1 MKVTIEYTVNV
12 RQVMVD
18 QSNSAGFPS
27 TAIYNGGYKNV
38 SIHEES
44 KESKSINEGSL
55 ERGGGQQDDYNIY
68 DQNEQI

>member
-18 QSNSAGFPS
+18 QSNSTNFPN
-27 TAIYNGGYKNV
+27 TAIYNGGNKNV

-55 ERGGGQQDDYNIY
+55 ERGGGQQDNYNNY
-68 DQNEQI
+68 DQNEQF